1 METDLLN
8 IIEVVGVAAFAA
20 SGAFVAIE
28 KKLDIFGIIVLAFV
42 TAVGGGVIRDV
53 VMNRGI
59 PAFFSNYLY
68 AGVILVSAALVMLL
82 RGKIRFTFP
91 YVVIDALG
99 LGVFTIVAG
108 VKAID
113 SNMSF
118 LAFLFVSLITGIGG
132 SVLRDLMVMEIPT
145 ILRKEIYATAVLI
158 GALVLWFTLPI
169 LGRSLAVYLSVA
181 VVFAVRVI
189 SYRMNMHLLY
199 TKQG

>member
-1 METDLLN
+1 MN
-8 IIEVVGVAAFAA
+8 ILDICEVVGVAAFAA
-20 SGAFVAIE
+20 SGAIVAIE

-59 PAFFSNYLY
+59 PAFFSSYLY
-68 AGVILVSAALVMLL
+68 AAVTLASACAVMLL
-82 RGKIRFTFP
+82 KGKIRWSFP
-91 YVVIDALG
+91 FIIIDAVG
-99 LGVFTIVAG
+99 LSVFTIVAG

-113 SNMSF
+113 SGYNL

-132 SVLRDLMVMEIPT
+132 SLMRDIIVQEIPQ
-145 ILRKEIYATAVLI
+145 ILRKEVYATAVLI
-158 GALVLWFTLPI
+158 GALVLWLTHEYIGRLLSIYLFI
-169 LGRSLAVYLSVA
+169 L
-181 VVFAVRVI
+181 VVFSVRVI